1 MVRINGGGYALI
13 EFEHVNK
20 VFHKKKE
27 RIHAL
32 KDVSFTVNKHD
43 IFGVIG
49 YSGAGKSTLVRL
61 VNQLERVSEGKVIVD
76 GHELDTYKEKELR
89 AVKKEI
95 GMIFQHFNL
104 LNSSTVYKNVAM
116 PLILS
121 GQNKNAIKE
130 KVEEM
135 LAFVNLSDK
144 IHQYPDELSGGQ
156 KQRVAIARALV
167 TNPKI
172 LLCDEATSALDPATT
187 SSILDLL
194 KRVNQ
199 TFGITILIITH
210 EMGVIQKICNRV
222 AVMEQGEVVEIGNVK
237 DVFSHPQTSTAKN
250 FVSTV
255 INTEPSKSLKAV
267 FNHRSDQNYIDYKLF
282 LETEQIE
289 QPILNELTQKYQLN
303 VNVLFSSMSTIQE
316 ETVCYLWLRFE
327 KDQHFNKDIVE
338 QYFQNKIIT
347 FEEV

>member
-1 MVRINGGGYALI
+1 
-13 EFEHVNK
+13 
-20 VFHKKKE
+20 
-27 RIHAL
+27 
-32 KDVSFTVNKHD
+32 
-43 IFGVIG
+43 
-49 YSGAGKSTLVRL
+49 
-61 VNQLERVSEGKVIVD
+61 
-76 GHELDTYKEKELR
+76 
-89 AVKKEI
+89 
-95 GMIFQHFNL
+95 MIFQHFNL
-104 LNSSTVYKNVAM
+104 LNSSTVYKNIAM

-121 GQNKNAIKE
+121 GVDKAEIKK

-144 IHQYPDELSGGQ
+144 MYQYPNELSGGQ

-194 KRVNQ
+194 KRVNE
-199 TFGITILIITH
+199 TFGVTILIITH

-222 AVMEQGEVVEIGNVK
+222 AVMEKGEVVEIGNVK
-237 DVFSHPQTSTAKN
+237 DVFSQPQTSTAQN

-255 INTEPSKSLKAV
+255 INTEPSESLKNT
-267 FNHRSDQNYIDYKLF
+267 FNQRTDNAYMDYRLF

-289 QPILNELTQKYQLN
+289 QPIINELTHGYQAE
-303 VNVLFSSMSTIQE
+303 VNVLFSSMSTIQDD
-316 ETVCYLWLRFE
+316 TVCYLWLRFE
-327 KDQHFNKDIVE
+327 TNQHFHKEAIE
-338 QYFQNKIIT
+338 SYFKSKLIK